1 MQRLVWLICLC
12 LCSAVPHAK
21 PLTHE
26 QVPEPLKPWINW
38 VVQDDPEHDCPFLYD
53 NDEQKRCNWPTATQ
67 LDLNPQKGVFTSTW
81 QVYNDSWALLPG
93 DSSHWPQSVTVNGQ
107 AALVMDRGGIP
118 AIRLIA
124 GSKPAAL
131 YRIKGEFL
139 WERIP
144 DNLPVPMDTGLVNLS
159 INGQAIAAPTIRDGQ
174 LWLKESESGQK
185 KPENVQN
192 SLDIQVFRQ
201 FTDEV
206 PLQVTTRI
214 VLDVSG
220 EQREI
225 KLTRPLLEGFIPFSL
240 DSVLPAR
247 LENDGQ
253 LLVQV
258 RPGHWQIDIVSRSV
272 NELKSIPFH
281 AEGQDWPQS
290 EIWLFTAQ
298 ADLRVVEIEQL
309 QAIDTSQSNVPEEWK
324 RLPAYSIKTGQAM
337 AFKVIRRGDPE
348 PDANKLKIYRK
359 LWLDFNGEG
368 YTANDTI
375 MGLVS
380 RNWRLNALPQTQLGK
395 VKLDDENQLIT
406 RQTGVDK
413 QGVEVR
419 KGSIKLEADSRIVGK
434 VSSLSAVAWELDF
447 NDVRVELNLPPGWR
461 LLAASGVDNVP
472 DSWLSHWTLLDLFL
486 VLFAAFA
493 IGRIWNR
500 YWGLFALLTFILIW
514 HEPDAPQFVWL
525 NILAATALINLLPTD
540 KFLNFLRVVKAYRI
554 IGWLALVSISLPF
567 IVEQVRSGLYPQL
580 ERHSLINNTAEY
592 EKAEDAVA
600 PASSPIADKV
610 DRPDDYDSFF
620 QENLDSQAKLEPM
633 FKKSMR
639 KGEVKSYLQESDTN
653 FDRIDP
659 TAKVQ
664 TGPGLPQWQWHKIH
678 LSWNGTVTSQ
688 QQLSLWYLSPTMTMG
703 LNFLRV
709 IFISVLALLMF
720 GIAEKFLPKFPKFR
734 SAPPALL
741 ALLLLPVLSVI
752 APKSHADYPSE
763 ALLNELKTRLQDVEK
778 PDCLPACADIPQ
790 MAISLDE
797 QRVEIVLQIH
807 AAASV
812 ILPLPSEY
820 GQWFPNEVL
829 DNGEAATALYRD
841 NNGLWIYLQQGA
853 HRVTLRGAAPLL
865 SQFTLPLPLKPK
877 RVTLEKSAW
886 EVVGIQENAVPD
898 SQLQFSRIGQIAK
911 DINNKT
917 VLEPGVLPPFVRV
930 ERTLQLGLDWR
941 VYTRVSRLSPVGSAV
956 VLKVGLLPGEAV
968 STAGI
973 HVKDA
978 KVEVNMSAQDTEM
991 EWLST
996 LEKSAAIELVAPKTE
1011 QWTEIW
1017 KANIGT
1023 VWHIEAGGIAPIH
1036 SFNLTEWLPEWHP
1049 WPGEKV
1055 VLQITRPEAVAGQTL
1070 TIDNSA
1076 LTIKPGQRIRDAELN
1091 FSLRSSQG
1099 GQHTLTLPENAVL
1112 QSVAI
1117 DGQSQPI
1124 RLQGRKLS
1132 LPIHPGKQ
1140 DFIVN
1145 WQEAEPVS
1153 TVMTTPLVDLG
1164 QGSVNTRLAIS
1175 LGQDRWTLFAWG
1187 PRLGPAV
1194 LFWGVLIVIFMLST
1208 GLGKIPLTPLKNRH
1222 WFLLLVGLSQIP
1234 LELAGIVI
1242 AWLIVLGWRRQ
1253 RSPESAYFNPLQ
1265 VAIGG
1270 LTLLSLG
1277 ILFFAVAQG
1286 LLDAPDMRITG
1297 NQSTAFN
1304 LNWYQDRSLSTLP
1317 VATLVSVP
1325 LMVYRLLMLA
1335 WSLWLAVALLDWLK
1349 WGWSCFASNGLWR
1362 KKMLGE
1368 KASQIDTE
1376 GEH

>member
-12 LCSAVPHAK
+12 LFSAVSHAK
-21 PLTHE
+21 PLAHE

-258 RPGHWQIDIVSRSV
+258 RPGHWQIDLMSRSV

-375 MGLVS
+375 TGFIS
-380 RNWRLNALPQTQLGK
+380 RGWRLNALPETQLGK
-395 VKLDDENQLIT
+395 VTHFPRQNPWEEGSNLLIT
-406 RQTGVDK
+406 RQAGINK
-413 QGVEVR
+413 QGVEIRQGMVT
-419 KGSIKLEADSRIVGK
+419 LEADSRIVGAIGT
-434 VSSLSAVAWELDF
+434 LSAVGWEQDF
-447 NDVRVELNLPPGWR
+447 QQVTAELNMAPGWR

-493 IGRIWNR
+493 IARIWNR

-514 HEPDAPQFVWL
+514 HEPGAPQFVWL

-540 KFLNFLRVVKAYRI
+540 KFLNFLRVVKVYRI

-580 ERHSLINNTAEY
+580 ESHAQMSNVEADDAE
-592 EKAEDAVA
+592 AIA
-600 PASSPIADKV
+600 PASPQATAKSKN
-610 DRPDDYDSFF
+610 RSLDYDQSFS
-620 QENLDSQAKLEPM
+620 ENLQEQVSRYDSLFP
-633 FKKSMR
+633 KSMMSGIEA
-639 KGEVKSYLQESDTN
+639 KPSLQDSLAN

-659 TAKVQ
+659 SAKVQ

-688 QQLSLWYLSPTMTMG
+688 QQLSLWYLSPAMTMG

-720 GIAEKFLPKFPKFR
+720 GIAEKFQPKFPKFR
-734 SAPPALL
+734 SVPPALL
-741 ALLLLPVLSVI
+741 ALLLLPVLSGI
-752 APKSHADYPSE
+752 APKSYADYPSE

-898 SQLQFSRIGQIAK
+898 SQLQFSRIGQTTK

-996 LEKSAAIELVAPKTE
+996 LEKSAVIELVAPKTE

-1070 TIDNSA
+1070 TIDNST
-1076 LTIKPGQRIRDAELN
+1076 LSVKPGQRIRDAELN

-1124 RLQGRKLS
+1124 RLQGGKLS
-1132 LPIHPGKQ
+1132 LPVHPGEQ
-1140 DFIVN
+1140 DIAIS
-1145 WQEAEPVS
+1145 WQETKPVS
-1153 TVMTTPLVDLG
+1153 TMITTPIVDLG
-1164 QGSVNTRLAIS
+1164 QNSVNTRLNIS
-1175 LGQDRWTLFAWG
+1175 LGQDRWVLFAWG

-1194 LFWGVLIVIFMLST
+1194 LFWGVLIVIFML
-1208 GLGKIPLTPLKNRH
+1208 
-1222 WFLLLVGLSQIP
+1222 
-1234 LELAGIVI
+1234 
-1242 AWLIVLGWRRQ
+1242 
-1253 RSPESAYFNPLQ
+1253 
-1265 VAIGG
+1265 
-1270 LTLLSLG
+1270 
-1277 ILFFAVAQG
+1277 
-1286 LLDAPDMRITG
+1286 
-1297 NQSTAFN
+1297 
-1304 LNWYQDRSLSTLP
+1304 
-1317 VATLVSVP
+1317 
-1325 LMVYRLLMLA
+1325 
-1335 WSLWLAVALLDWLK
+1335 
-1349 WGWSCFASNGLWR
+1349 
-1362 KKMLGE
+1362 
-1368 KASQIDTE
+1368 
-1376 GEH
+1376 